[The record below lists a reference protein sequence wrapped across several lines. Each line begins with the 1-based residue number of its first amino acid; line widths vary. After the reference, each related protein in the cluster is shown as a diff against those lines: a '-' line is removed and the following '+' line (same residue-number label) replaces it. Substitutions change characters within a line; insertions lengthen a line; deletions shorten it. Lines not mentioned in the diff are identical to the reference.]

1 MATILMPLPDHD
13 FDTTEAAVAW
23 RMLKQ
28 AGHRVVIATEQGRRG
43 PVCDHHL
50 IDGVLFGKL
59 GAAPE
64 AIADYQQM
72 LHDWEYT
79 HPMAWSAID
88 PTRFDGL
95 WLAGGHAKGMRQ
107 YLDSEVL
114 QQKVAEFWALQRP
127 VAAVCHGVLVLAR
140 ARDRAGNSLLHGWRT
155 TALPFYMEALAFSL
169 TFWKLGRY
177 YRTYPTYVQTEVTR
191 ALAAKEHFVRGPLTL
206 GKKGSEHDDR
216 DAFVVEDR
224 NYLSA
229 RWPGDV
235 YLLTRKFMAK
245 LPA

>member
-23 RMLKQ
+23 RKFKD

-50 IDGVLFGKL
+50 IEGVVFGKL
-59 GAAPE
+59 GASPE
-64 AIADYQQM
+64 AIADYQKM
-72 LHDWEYT
+72 LHDWDYT
-79 HPMAWSAID
+79 HPIAWSAID

-114 QQKVAEFWALQRP
+114 QQKVSGFWALERP
-127 VAAVCHGVLVLAR
+127 VAAVCHGVLLLAR
-140 ARDRAGNSLLHGWRT
+140 ARDAAGNSLLHGRRT
-155 TALPFYMEALAFSL
+155 TCLPLYMEASAFAA

-177 YRTYPTYVQTEVTR
+177 YRTYPKYVQTEVVQ
-191 ALAAKEHFVRGPLTL
+191 ALASRQDFVRGPINLIR
-206 GKKGSEHDDR
+206 KGTESDDTG
-216 DAFVVEDR
+216 AFVVEDR

-235 YLLTRKFMAK
+235 YLLAKKFLARF
-245 LPA
+245 